1 MKNRSFGSFLFQ
13 YLTISLFLEHSKG
26 ISLKLTRIETI
37 HFSKKSMIIFIIKYT
52 VGYKLKKLSDAINLI
67 FDVTA
72 SGFTKHPSMYRGK
85 YLQ

>member
-1 MKNRSFGSFLFQ
+1 
-13 YLTISLFLEHSKG
+13 
-26 ISLKLTRIETI
+26 
-37 HFSKKSMIIFIIKYT
+37 MIIFIIKYT